1 MTTTEALNKIAS
13 EEGYTDFI
21 VLMANSNIGFIT
33 DRVEKAMIIYAKSVL
48 AEIMEDGCG
57 NIDTVQSIDDAIKTY
72 KNIELK

>member
-33 DRVEKAMIIYAKSVL
+33 DRVEKAMIIDEYNL
-48 AEIMEDGCG
+48 DR
-57 NIDTVQSIDDAIKTY
+57 
-72 KNIELK
+72 ELFSKFLN